1 MSNVLKNI
9 KSLFIVDETPTENQP
24 QTNTTEQKQN
34 TPVNQTPPPLPKTN
48 TVPSSAMSGAAVL
61 DQRIFDS
68 LQKALEDS
76 NQPGFDFLEFKNSLQ
91 TLATI
96 IPDEATRYKSAY
108 ATAATMGLTVEKLLE
123 SAKFYQGILSRE
135 KENFD
140 KAVVQQVDLNVTAK
154 EKEVER
160 LQTLIQQKAE
170 QIKRLTEEIT
180 AHQEEMNKAQG
191 IITEAASKIEATKS
205 NFYFTLDAVMGQI
218 QHDIANIERHLRS

>member
-9 KSLFIVDETPTENQP
+9 KSLFIVEETEGQNTSNQS
-24 QTNTTEQKQN
+24 EQKQTTN
-34 TPVNQTPPPLPKTN
+34 TQTSQTPPPIPNAGNQN
-48 TVPSSAMSGAAVL
+48 TTSIPGVGVI

-68 LQKALEDS
+68 LQKALEEN

-108 ATAATMGLTVEKLLE
+108 ATAATMGLTVEKLLD

-135 KENFD
+135 KDNFD
-140 KAVVQQVDLNVTAK
+140 KAVLQQVDLNVTAK
-154 EKEVER
+154 QKEAER
-160 LQTLIQQKAE
+160 LQNLIQQKAE
-170 QIKRLTEEIT
+170 QIKKLTEEIT

-191 IITEAASKIEATKS
+191 FISEAANKIEATKS
-205 NFYFTLDAVMGQI
+205 NFYTTLDAVNGQI
-218 QHDIANIERHLRS
+218 QNDITNIEKFLR